1 LNLIRVMPAKGQD
14 IFMTAPSPRISV
26 FLARLLGPVCVAIA
40 IGVLVNGAAYRAMA
54 EEFLHSGAL
63 IYVTGLLGMTA
74 GVAILLNHNAWVADW
89 RFLITLFGWLATIG
103 GAQRIIWPQ
112 GTEIAIRWFLQRP
125 TSLIVAG
132 IIWLIIGA
140 VLCFFGYRREPV
152 TGATR

>member
-1 LNLIRVMPAKGQD
+1 
-14 IFMTAPSPRISV
+14 MTSPPLRISV

-40 IGVLVNGAAYRAMA
+40 IGVLINAAAYRAMA

-89 RFLITLFGWLATIG
+89 RFLITLFGWLTTIG
-103 GAQRIIWPQ
+103 GAQRIVWPQ
-112 GTEIAIRWFLQRP
+112 GTEAAISWFLQRP
-125 TSLIVAG
+125 TSLIIAG

-152 TGATR
+152 TGAKR

>member
-1 LNLIRVMPAKGQD
+1 
-14 IFMTAPSPRISV
+14 MTAPPLRISV

-40 IGVLVNGAAYRAMA
+40 IGVLINAAAYRAMA

-74 GVAILLNHNAWVADW
+74 GVAILLNHNAWVPDW
-89 RFLITLFGWLATIG
+89 RFLITLFGWLTTIG
-103 GAQRIIWPQ
+103 GAQRIVWPQ
-112 GTEIAIRWFLQRP
+112 GTEAAISWFLQRP
-125 TSLIVAG
+125 TSLIIAG

-152 TGATR
+152 TGAKR

>member
-1 LNLIRVMPAKGQD
+1 
-14 IFMTAPSPRISV
+14 MTAPPLRISV

-40 IGVLVNGAAYRAMA
+40 IGVLINAAAYRAMA

-74 GVAILLNHNAWVADW
+74 GVAILLNHNAWV
-89 RFLITLFGWLATIG
+89 
-103 GAQRIIWPQ
+103 
-112 GTEIAIRWFLQRP
+112 LQRP

-152 TGATR
+152 TGAKR

>member
-1 LNLIRVMPAKGQD
+1 MPAKGQD

-74 GVAILLNHNAWVADW
+74 GVAVLLNHNDWVADW
-89 RFLITLFGWLATIG
+89 RFLITLFGWLTTIG
-103 GAQRIIWPQ
+103 SAQR
-112 GTEIAIRWFLQRP
+112 TEIAIRWLLQRP

-152 TGATR
+152 TEAKR